1 MTITTIHST
10 LKMTAMIS
18 DAKPVAPANTIH
30 QRVAQAWQDNPVG
43 KSSTMEKKE
52 SAKTPQLSAE
62 EQSGIDDFIESLRTT
77 NDKKALISLVNNKL
91 FSMPSAKREIFIT
104 ELEATLQ
111 ASASPEDQTLIQEKF
126 NPAYAFHFATT
137 MLADQLNEQSLK
149 EMSRVPSEDYDD
161 DDEI

>member
-10 LKMTAMIS
+10 LKMAAMIS

-52 SAKTPQLSAE
+52 SANTPQLSAE
-62 EQSGIDDFIESLRTT
+62 ERSGIDDFIEKLRTT
-77 NDKKALISLVNNKL
+77 HDKKALINLVNNKL
-91 FSMPSAKREIFIT
+91 FSMPVAKRVIFVSA
-104 ELEATLQ
+104 LEETLQ

-126 NPAYAFHFATT
+126 NPAYIFHFATT

-149 EMSRVPSEDYDD
+149 EMSRVPSDDDND